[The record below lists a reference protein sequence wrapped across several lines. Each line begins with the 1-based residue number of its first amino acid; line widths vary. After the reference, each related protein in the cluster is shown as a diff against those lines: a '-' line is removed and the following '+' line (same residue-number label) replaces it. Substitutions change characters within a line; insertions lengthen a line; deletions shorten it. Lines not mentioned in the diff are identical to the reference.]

1 MSVSVGD
8 MSHIAALTDPSPPQQ
23 ELYVYG
29 VQRTSG
35 ASGSPLQMWED
46 AIPIE
51 RLVHGERTGRPT
63 DGDDLRR
70 ESELL
75 PSRHDRS
82 AHIRRSCPISG
93 DSRRAMPGWLRTT
106 AKTRTF
112 VD

>member
-35 ASGSPLQMWED
+35 ASGSPLQMWGD

-51 RLVHGERTGRPT
+51 RLVQ
-63 DGDDLRR
+63 LA
-70 ESELL
+70 
-75 PSRHDRS
+75 S
-82 AHIRRSCPISG
+82 AQEGPLTEMICAENPNSFF
-93 DSRRAMPGWLRTT
+93 PGTT
-106 AKTRTF
+106 ALPIWQAVVPDF
-112 VD
+112 